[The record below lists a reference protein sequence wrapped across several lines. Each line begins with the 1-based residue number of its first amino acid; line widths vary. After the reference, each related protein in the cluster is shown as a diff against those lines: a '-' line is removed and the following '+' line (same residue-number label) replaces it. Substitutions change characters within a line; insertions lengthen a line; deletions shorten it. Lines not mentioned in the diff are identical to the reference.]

1 MVTPTIGAVQM
12 RITVYG
18 DAEQV
23 FRCHQSA
30 LASEALEL
38 LRISFRRRGRWRW
51 DDWPIPLSA
60 ITPSDRKPADMSL
73 SEVCQR
79 LSPAE
84 TSAAMALHDAAYA
97 MMQGRTGTI
106 PTENYPKSM
115 LVTLQLL
122 GPAEALLPRLK
133 AVNDLELLT
142 SVSLSIC
149 YLEGSPRKPYERWLP
164 PIDVVLGSAEAL
176 ADAAPLERRVTA
188 DRMALLKA
196 TIADVAALFA
206 RKVSRRQQ
214 ELRMLAAEVGMVPW
228 LTERRSPYVQTP
240 MEEVRSV
247 SHSENV
253 AYLKR
258 QRESAQPRG
267 VKLWSRTGE
276 P

>member
-1 MVTPTIGAVQM
+1 MVTPSVGAVRM
-12 RITVYG
+12 RITLNG
-18 DAEQV
+18 DAERV

-30 LASEALEL
+30 LAGGALEL
-38 LRISFRRRGRWRW
+38 LRISFRRRGRWGW
-51 DDWPIPLSA
+51 DESIALSA

-97 MMQGRTGTI
+97 MMQCRTGSI

-122 GPAEALLPRLK
+122 GPVETLLPRLK
-133 AVNDLELLT
+133 AVNDLELLA
-142 SVSLSIC
+142 SVSISIC

-164 PIDVVLGSAEAL
+164 PIDVEHGSAEAL
-176 ADAAPLERRVTA
+176 ADAGPLERRVTPE
-188 DRMALLKA
+188 RMALLKA
-196 TIADVAALFA
+196 TITEVAALFG

-240 MEEVRSV
+240 MEEVRSA

-258 QRESAQPRG
+258 QREQARPQRG
-267 VKLWSRTGE
+267 VEQDR
-276 P
+276 